1 MLPGQNFLMK
11 LSAALSFL
19 LIFSL
24 ETALAQN
31 AYFKLGQQAFFDGDF
46 KTAVN
51 HLEKSCIIDSTNASA
66 LWMLGYSYYHSENY
80 KKSIQA
86 YTRVIAIKPADGS
99 AYYYRARAKSYLA
112 KDNQL
117 TDADKEK
124 YLLGAIV
131 DFTKAIAVDPGDNE
145 NNVKFY
151 QNRAIAYR
159 DYGDFKLQP
168 NSRFFDKNRGIN
180 SLKASVAD
188 FEKILADNSNRQ
200 DIAALL
206 ETSKSK
212 LAAATNTSVHH

>member
-1 MLPGQNFLMK
+1 MHLMR
-11 LSAALSFL
+11 LSFILSL
-19 LIFSL
+19 LVLLSFQ
-24 ETALAQN
+24 AVYGQN
-31 AYFKLGQQAFFDGDF
+31 AYFKMGQQAFFDGDF

-131 DFTKAIAVDPGDNE
+131 DFTKAISIDPNDTQ
-145 NNVKFY
+145 NNTKFF
-151 QNRAIAYR
+151 QNRGIAYR
-159 DYGDFKLQP
+159 EYGEFKLQP
-168 NSRFFDKNRGIN
+168 GSRFYDKVRGIN
-180 SLKASVAD
+180 SLRASITD
-188 FEKILADNSNRQ
+188 L
-200 DIAALL
+200 
-206 ETSKSK
+206 
-212 LAAATNTSVHH
+212 

>member
-1 MLPGQNFLMK
+1 MK
-11 LSAALSFL
+11 ISVILSFL
-19 LIFSL
+19 IISSL
-24 ETALAQN
+24 NTALAQN

-51 HLEKSCIIDSTNASA
+51 HLEKSCIIDSTNSSA

-86 YTRVIAIKPADGS
+86 YNRVIAIKPADGS

-131 DFTKAIAVDPGDNE
+131 DFTKAIAIDPNDTQ
-145 NNVKFY
+145 NNIKFY
-151 QNRAIAYR
+151 QNRGIAYR
-159 DYGDFKLQP
+159 EYGEFKLQT
-168 NSRFFDKNRGIN
+168 NTRFYDKNRGIN
-180 SLKASVAD
+180 SLKASIND
-188 FEKILADNSNRQ
+188 LEKVLADSPNRQ
-200 DIAALL
+200 DIVALIDL
-206 ETSKSK
+206 AKSK
-212 LAAATNTSVHH
+212 LANATAIASARR